1 MVKILADDPSSGSP
15 PGCHRTG
22 SGHGDPGDLE
32 ALEAFN
38 TPEICGR
45 SGRNLEEMR
54 RKKTRPSFDK
64 KINVMTMS
72 SDQNARRR
80 TKIELVERLL
90 FIELIFCEKQ
100 ILGSI

>member
-1 MVKILADDPSSGSP
+1 MVCSPLLLVKILAADPSSGSP

-32 ALEAFN
+32 ALEALILRRFCRRSWKKFGREVKE
-38 TPEICGR
+38 EIP
-45 SGRNLEEMR
+45 
-54 RKKTRPSFDK
+54 TVIDK

-72 SDQNARRR
+72 SYQNARRR

-90 FIELIFCEKQ
+90 FIELIF
-100 ILGSI
+100 

>member
-1 MVKILADDPSSGSP
+1 MLCSPLLLVKILAADPSSGSP

-32 ALEAFN
+32 ALEALTLRRFVEEVE
-38 TPEICGR
+38 EIWK
-45 SGRNLEEMR
+45 R
-54 RKKTRPSFDK
+54 RRDEIPTVIDK

-72 SDQNARRR
+72 SYQNARRR

-90 FIELIFCEKQ
+90 FIE
-100 ILGSI
+100 S